1 MKTFQPAPGS
11 VVRRWHVVDAEGMV
25 LGRLASRVATLLR
38 GKHKPEFSPH
48 MDVGDGV
55 IVINAAKVRL
65 TGRKAQQEKV
75 YWHTGYPGGL
85 KQATLGQLL
94 RTDPERVITEAVWGM
109 LPKTSLGRKMLR
121 RLKVY
126 RGSEHPHRAQ
136 KPEMADLRDRRSAV
150 RDQGSDGTET

>member
-1 MKTFQPAPGS
+1 MVPAVSRTAAVTKTFQPAPGEI
-11 VVRRWHVVDAEGMV
+11 VRRWHVVDADGMV
-25 LGRLASRVATLLR
+25 LGRLATRVATLLR
-38 GKHKPEFSPH
+38 GKHKPEFTPH
-48 MDVGDGV
+48 LDVGDGV

-65 TGRKAQQEKV
+65 TGRKAEREMV

-94 RTDPERVITEAVWGM
+94 RTKPERVITEAVWGM
-109 LPKTSLGRKMLR
+109 LPKTALGRRMLR

-136 KPEMADLRDRRSAV
+136 KPQALDLRAR
-150 RDQGSDGTET
+150 